1 MSQKCTR
8 NVTRVNKIPLTHCEI
23 TAKLQSSFTAA
34 YGFQFSAM
42 KTILV
47 LSPHPDFVETIRT
60 ALSGEEYRVVHR
72 MSVEEAEPLLVHGI
86 ASACILDID
95 LMGVQGVWAI
105 ERLRRRDA
113 KCPIIAYTASVTSD
127 WEEEAFLHGVTHV
140 LTTPI
145 RARLLNSLLERL
157 LLPPRHRDVPVP
169 RVSFATQP
177 PQPFQM
183 PDPQSRFIHAT
194 QTLDVLRD
202 FSSIL
207 THSLNAEA
215 MLKQFLSFLRD
226 ILSINRAAIFLHRP
240 VAPMLVETQPPES
253 SGRLRVAAA
262 IGLST
267 GLLENFELSMDA
279 GIGCQLVRLG
289 RILRRDSDEAR
300 MDDESQKEFELLGAQ
315 VAVPI
320 LDRESI
326 VGVAVFD
333 GRVTGEPLVNAE
345 LEMIFH
351 LLEQVGLALRNI
363 WLHDQITD
371 NNEMMADV
379 LRELNSAC
387 VVVGRDLKVLHA
399 NKAARRHFGHKNRRT
414 GNLEFSDLPQE
425 LGAKIYQ
432 VLKTGAAMGPYRYE
446 PDNSP
451 GTYYN
456 ISVVPLQ
463 RGNSPV
469 PVSALLTAEDITQAE
484 HLRSLEVEAANLR
497 LIKAMADR
505 LAHEIGN
512 AMVPLSTHQQLLAEK
527 YSDKEFRKSLGQA
540 MADGV
545 KRVNRL
551 LNQMRFLARDE
562 RYERAAFPLEPLL
575 EEAYQEARRHLP
587 SENSKWEFK
596 NAGGKPVIITGD
608 RVSLKHAFAEIMLN
622 ALQANLKD
630 PKVQARL
637 QIISDKANSPNLEI
651 EIEDNGE
658 GFTSEAA
665 QKAPA
670 PFFTTRNVG
679 LGLGLTVSRKI
690 IESHRGRMEIVP
702 PQSGQH
708 GVVRILL
715 PTEAA
720 LPVA

>member
-1 MSQKCTR
+1 
-8 NVTRVNKIPLTHCEI
+8 
-23 TAKLQSSFTAA
+23 
-34 YGFQFSAM
+34 M

-60 ALSGEEYRVVHR
+60 ALSDETYRVVHR
-72 MSVEEAEPLLVHGI
+72 LDVDEAEPLLAHSL

-95 LMGVQGVWAI
+95 LMGVQGIWAI

-113 KCPIIAYTASVTSD
+113 KCPIIAYTASAASE
-127 WEEEAFLHGVTHV
+127 WEEEAFLKGVTHV
-140 LTTPI
+140 LTTPV
-145 RARLLNSLLERL
+145 RAKLLNSLLERL
-157 LLPPRHRDVPVP
+157 WVPAKREVPAPRMPY
-169 RVSFATQP
+169 ATQP
-177 PQPFQM
+177 PSSYRPVE
-183 PDPQSRFIHAT
+183 PQSNRFINT
-194 QTLDVLRD
+194 TPTLEVLRD

-226 ILSINRAAIFLHRP
+226 ILSINRAAIFLNRP
-240 VAPMLVETQPPES
+240 VGPMLAEAHPSEDT
-253 SGRLRVAAA
+253 GRLRVAAA
-262 IGLST
+262 TGLSS
-267 GLLENFELSMDA
+267 GLLENIELSLDA
-279 GIGCQLVRLG
+279 GIGSQLARLG
-289 RILRRDSDEAR
+289 RILRRDSEEAL
-300 MDDESQKEFELLGAQ
+300 MDGESQKEFELLSAQ

-320 LDRESI
+320 LDRETI

-363 WLHDQITD
+363 WLHDQVAD
-371 NNEMMADV
+371 NNEMMANV

-387 VVVGRDLKVLHA
+387 IVVGRDLKVLHA
-399 NKAARRHFGHKNRRT
+399 NKSARRHFGQKNKRT

-451 GTYYN
+451 GTVYN
-456 ISVVPLQ
+456 ISVVPFQ
-463 RGNSPV
+463 RGSSPV
-469 PVSALLTAEDITQAE
+469 PVSALLTAEDITQTE
-484 HLRSLEVEAANLR
+484 HLQSLEVEAANLR
-497 LIKAMADR
+497 LIKSMADR

-527 YSDKEFRKSLGQA
+527 YADKEFRKSLGQA

-562 RYERAAFPLEPLL
+562 RYERATFPLEPLL

-587 SENSKWEFK
+587 SEHSKWEFK
-596 NAGGKPVIITGD
+596 SAGGKPVIVTGD
-608 RVSLKHAFAEIMLN
+608 RTSLKHAFAEIMLN
-622 ALQANLKD
+622 ALQANLKE
-630 PKVQARL
+630 PKITARL
-637 QIISDKANSPNLEI
+637 QMISDQAHAPNLEI

-690 IESHRGRMEIVP
+690 IESHHGRMEIVA
-702 PQSGQH
+702 PQAGHH
-708 GVVRILL
+708 GVVRVLL
-715 PTEAA
+715 PTEASLSA
-720 LPVA
+720 V